1 MYIKNFLAFMVMLF
15 FAVTACSSEN
25 QDSNTKPDEVITGDA
40 GKTLIVY
47 FSWGGNTRTVA
58 NHIHDLIDG
67 DIWEVETVI
76 PYPDT
81 YEEVIQIAPGQ
92 LESDY
97 RPELKTKVENMD
109 EYDTLIVG
117 TPIWGGHLTP
127 AMKSFLANYD
137 LTGKSIAP
145 FCTHGG
151 SGTAQSVND
160 IRSVCPNSTI
170 LSSLAVYGNQVENS
184 RSNVEQWL
192 KQIGIPV
199 TDEENNAL

>member
-1 MYIKNFLAFMVMLF
+1 MNKKNFLSFLFMLLCV
-15 FAVTACSSEN
+15 ATTVTACSKEDQPSETN
-25 QDSNTKPDEVITGDA
+25 PEETITENA

-58 NHIHDLIDG
+58 NHIHNLIGG
-67 DIWEVETVI
+67 DIVEIETVV

-81 YEEVIQIAPGQ
+81 YEQVIQIAPGQ

-117 TPIWGGHLTP
+117 TPIWGGHLAP
-127 AMKSFLANYD
+127 PVKSFLAGYN
-137 LTGKSIAP
+137 LAGKSIAP

-151 SGTAQSVND
+151 SGTAQSVSD
-160 IRSVCPNSTI
+160 IRSVCSDVTI
-170 LSSLAVYGNQVENS
+170 LNSLAVYGNRAGNARGEI
-184 RSNVEQWL
+184 EQWL
-192 KQIGIPV
+192 KQIGIIR
-199 TDEENNAL
+199 

>member
-1 MYIKNFLAFMVMLF
+1 MRKKSFLSFIIMLL
-15 FAVTACSSEN
+15 FATTSCSS
-25 QDSNTKPDEVITGDA
+25 DEPAITGPGGSLSGDA

-67 DIWEVETVI
+67 DIVEVETVV

-81 YEEVIQIAPGQ
+81 YEEVTQVAPGE

-109 EYDTLIVG
+109 EYEILIVG
-117 TPIWGGHLTP
+117 TPIWGGRLTP
-127 AMKSFLANYD
+127 AMKSFLASYD
-137 LTGKSIAP
+137 LSGKAIAP

-160 IRSVCPNSTI
+160 IRSVCHNSTI
-170 LSSLAVYGNQVENS
+170 LGSLAVYGSRAESSRADVE
-184 RSNVEQWL
+184 RWL
-192 KQIGIPV
+192 EQIGIIKS
-199 TDEENNAL
+199 N

>member
-1 MYIKNFLAFMVMLF
+1 MRKKSFLSFMTMLL
-15 FAVTACSSEN
+15 FAVTSCGSEEPAA
-25 QDSNTKPDEVITGDA
+25 TEPGGVISGDA

-58 NHIHDLIDG
+58 EHIHDLIGG
-67 DIWEVETVI
+67 DIVEVETVI

-81 YEEVIQIAPGQ
+81 YEEVTQIAPGE

-97 RPELKTKVENMD
+97 RPELKTKIENMD

-117 TPIWGGHLTP
+117 TPIWGSHLTP
-127 AMKSFLANYD
+127 AMKSFLASYN
-137 LTGKSIAP
+137 LSGKSIAP

-160 IRSVCPNSTI
+160 IRSVSPNSTI
-170 LSSLAVYGNQVENS
+170 LGSLAVYGSLAENS
-184 RSNVEQWL
+184 RNDIEQWL
-192 KQIGIPV
+192 RKIGIIK
-199 TDEENNAL
+199 

>member
-1 MYIKNFLAFMVMLF
+1 MYKKSFLSLMIMLLL
-15 FAVTACSSEN
+15 ATTSCSSEEPAAIEPGRTI
-25 QDSNTKPDEVITGDA
+25 SGDA

-58 NHIHDLIDG
+58 NHIHDLIGG
-67 DIWEVETVI
+67 DIVEVEMVV

-81 YEEVIQIAPGQ
+81 YEEVTQIAPGE

-97 RPELKTKVENMD
+97 CPELKTKVENMD

-117 TPIWGGHLTP
+117 TPIWGGHLTS
-127 AMKSFLANYD
+127 AMKSFLAGYD
-137 LTGKSIAP
+137 LSGKYIAP

-151 SGTAQSVND
+151 SGTAQSVSD

-170 LSSLAVYGNQVENS
+170 LGSLAVYGSQAENS
-184 RSNVEQWL
+184 RGEVEKWL
-192 KQIGIPV
+192 EQIGILK
-199 TDEENNAL
+199 NN

>member
-1 MYIKNFLAFMVMLF
+1 MSKKSFLSIMFILL
-15 FAVTACSSEN
+15 FAVTSCHSEEPGEM
-25 QDSNTKPDEVITGDA
+25 QPGETITGNA

-47 FSWGGNTRTVA
+47 FSWGGNTRAVA
-58 NHIHDLIDG
+58 GHIHDLIGG
-67 DIWEVETVI
+67 DIVEVETVI

-81 YEEVIQIAPGQ
+81 YEEVTQIAPDE

-97 RPELKTKVENMD
+97 RPELKTKVDNMD

-117 TPIWGGHLTP
+117 TPIWGSRLTP
-127 AMKSFLANYD
+127 AMKSFLAGYD
-137 LTGKSIAP
+137 LTGKAIAP

-170 LSSLAVYGNQVENS
+170 LGSLAVYGNQAENS

-192 KQIGIPV
+192 KQIGIIK
-199 TDEENNAL
+199 

>member
-1 MYIKNFLAFMVMLF
+1 MCKRAFLSTIVFLLLAFVS
-15 FAVTACSSEN
+15 CSKEN
-25 QDSNTKPDEVITGDA
+25 QAADTQPGEVITGDA
-40 GKTLIVY
+40 GKTLVVY
-47 FSWGGNTRTVA
+47 FSWGGNTRAVA
-58 NHIHDLIDG
+58 NHIHDLIGG
-67 DIWEVETVI
+67 DIVEVETVV

-81 YEEVIQIAPGQ
+81 YEEVTQIAPGE

-97 RPELKTKVENMD
+97 RPELKTRIGNMD

-117 TPIWGGHLTP
+117 TPIWGGRLTP
-127 AMKSFLANYD
+127 AMKSFLAGYD

-170 LSSLAVYGNQVENS
+170 LGSLAVYGNRAESS
-184 RSNVEQWL
+184 RGDIEQWL
-192 KQIGIPV
+192 KQIDII
-199 TDEENNAL
+199 N

>member
-1 MYIKNFLAFMVMLF
+1 MRKKSFLSFIIMLL
-15 FAVTACSSEN
+15 FATTSCSS
-25 QDSNTKPDEVITGDA
+25 DEPAITEPGGSLSGDA

-47 FSWGGNTRTVA
+47 FSWVGNTRTVA
-58 NHIHDLIDG
+58 NHIHDLIGG
-67 DIWEVETVI
+67 DIVEVETVI
-76 PYPDT
+76 PYPDS
-81 YEEVIQIAPGQ
+81 YEEVIQIAPGE

-127 AMKSFLANYD
+127 AMKSFLASYD
-137 LTGKSIAP
+137 LSGKAIAP

-170 LSSLAVYGNQVENS
+170 LSSLAVYGSRAKSSRADVE
-184 RSNVEQWL
+184 RWL
-192 KQIGIPV
+192 EQIGIIK
-199 TDEENNAL
+199 NN